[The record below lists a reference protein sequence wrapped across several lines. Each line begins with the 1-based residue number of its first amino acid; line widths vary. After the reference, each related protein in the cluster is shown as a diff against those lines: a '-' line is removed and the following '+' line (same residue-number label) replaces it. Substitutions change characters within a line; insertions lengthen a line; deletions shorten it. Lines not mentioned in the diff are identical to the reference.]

1 MGINNPSGILL
12 MFKRS
17 YRPIARGRHWAI
29 STRNALASQAGEL
42 VFLKGGN
49 AVDATIAALAALGV
63 VEPAMSGIGGEL
75 FMLVYDP
82 KTQKVYSINGGGT
95 APKEATVER
104 YRSLGFDRMPLDG
117 ALSSVV
123 PGAFDAWCIA
133 VDGFGTMH
141 LNEVLEPAIELSR
154 NGFPIS
160 EEFVATTIANE
171 ERLESFNSSRG
182 LYFKPDGSHYGVGE
196 LFKNVKLAE
205 LYGALAETEKK
216 ALDAGFD
223 RHSAIKGARDEFYKG
238 KTANDVVDFMRQS
251 GGLFALEDLSDYYA
265 LIEEPA
271 HASYKGYEVYKSP
284 SANQGPAE
292 LEILNIIENF
302 ELKEAYSP
310 QTIHLEAEAVNL
322 AMADREKFLGDLN
335 YIKSPV
341 NGLVSK
347 AYARERSTLIDEG
360 KRLRGYST
368 GDPNR
373 YEKEPY
379 VYEPLAYF
387 RSEDTV
393 RDGKRPAYEATHKDP
408 EKSYDFSDSMSLT
421 SYACAADKSGL
432 VASAT
437 PSNFQNFGSALVVEP
452 FGFPINDRASYFRLD
467 EGHANSLK
475 PGKRARN
482 TIAPSMALKDGKP
495 YLAYGTPGAD
505 QQCQALFQ
513 ILVNLVD
520 FGMSIQEAI
529 DAPMWSSRSFPLSY
543 GDHRSE
549 EGLIVIDE
557 RMSGVA
563 EDLRRRDWRV
573 EISEPFSNNR
583 ACIIRILDDC
593 IEAAAMSTTEGQA
606 LAW

>member
-1 MGINNPSGILL
+1 ML
-12 MFKRS
+12 KRS
-17 YRPIARGRHWAI
+17 YRPVARGRSWAI

-42 VFLKGGN
+42 LFLKGGN
-49 AVDATIAALAALGV
+49 AVDAIVASLAALGV
-63 VEPAMSGIGGEL
+63 VEPAMSGIGGEI

-95 APKEATVER
+95 APKEATIER
-104 YRSLGFDRMPLDG
+104 YRSLGFDQMPLDG

-133 VDGFGTMH
+133 LDRFGTMH

-154 NGFPIS
+154 NGFPVS
-160 EEFVATTIANE
+160 EEFVATTIAND
-171 ERLESFNSSRG
+171 ERLKSFDSSRS

-216 ALDAGFD
+216 ALDGGFD
-223 RHSAIKGARDEFYKG
+223 RHSAIKKARDEFYKG
-238 KTANDVVDFMRQS
+238 KTAKYIVDFVRSS
-251 GGLFALEDLSDYYA
+251 GGLFEPEDLSDYYA

-271 HASYKGYEVYKSP
+271 HTSYKGYEVYKSP
-284 SANQGPAE
+284 SANQGPVE
-292 LEILNIIENF
+292 LEILNIVENF

-335 YIKSPV
+335 CIKSPL
-341 NGLVSK
+341 NGLLSK
-347 AYARERSTLIDEG
+347 EYARDRSSLIDENR
-360 KRLRGYST
+360 RLIEYPA
-368 GDPNR
+368 GDPWR

-379 VYEPLAYF
+379 EYKPRPYF
-387 RSEDTV
+387 LSENPAVNWGRQDSDTSCSGSG
-393 RDGKRPAYEATHKDP
+393 RRHDI
-408 EKSYDFSDSMSLT
+408 SDNMGLT
-421 SYACAADKSGL
+421 SYACAADKSGMM
-432 VASAT
+432 VSAT
-437 PSNFQNFGSALVVEP
+437 SSNFRNFGSALVVEP
-452 FGFPINDRASYFRLD
+452 FGFPINDRASYFWLD
-467 EGHANSLK
+467 RDHANSLE
-475 PGKRARN
+475 PGKRPRN

-513 ILVNLVD
+513 ILLNIVD

-543 GDHRSE
+543 GDHRAE

-557 RMSGVA
+557 RLANVA
-563 EDLRRRDWRV
+563 EDLRKKGWRV

-583 ACIIRILDDC
+583 ACAIRILDDC

>member
-29 STRNALASQAGEL
+29 STRNAPASQAGEL

-49 AVDATIAALAALGV
+49 AVDATIAALAALSV

-82 KTQKVYSINGGGT
+82 KTQNVYSINGGGT
-95 APKEATVER
+95 APHEATVER
-104 YRSLGFDRMPLDG
+104 YRSMGFESIPMDG
-117 ALSSVV
+117 ALSGVV
-123 PGAFDAWCIA
+123 PGAFDAWCTA
-133 VDGFGTMH
+133 LDAFGTMH
-141 LNEVLEPAIELSR
+141 LNEVLEPAIELAE
-154 NGFPIS
+154 NGFPVS
-160 EEFVATTIANE
+160 EEFVSAIRENE
-171 ERLESFNSSRG
+171 ERLGTFDSSRE
-182 LYFKPDGSHYGVGE
+182 LYFKRDGSYHAEDLFCNPE
-196 LFKNVKLAE
+196 LADLYRTLAE
-205 LYGALAETEKK
+205 AERK
-216 ALDAGFD
+216 ALDSGLD
-223 RHSAIKGARDEFYKG
+223 RHSAIKSARDEFYKG
-238 KTANDVVDFMRQS
+238 KIAKDIVSFMRKN
-251 GGLFALEDLSDYYA
+251 GGMFGLEDFSDYCA
-265 LIEEPA
+265 FIEEPA
-271 HASYKGYEVYKSP
+271 HTNYKGYEIYKSP

-292 LEILNIIENF
+292 LEMLNIIENF
-302 ELKEAYSP
+302 DLKDAYSS
-310 QTIHLEAEAVNL
+310 QTIHFEAEAVNL
-322 AMADREKFLGDLN
+322 AMADRERFLGDLKCM
-335 YIKSPV
+335 KSPL
-341 NGLVSK
+341 NGLLSK
-347 AYARERSTLIDEG
+347 EYARDRASLID
-360 KRLRGYST
+360 KDRRLIEYT
-368 GDPNR
+368 AGDPWR

-379 VYEPLAYF
+379 EYKSRPHF
-387 RSEDTV
+387 QSESTAGNGGGQ
-393 RDGKRPAYEATHKDP
+393 DGDRNCPG
-408 EKSYDFSDSMSLT
+408 SGRRRNSSDNMSLT
-421 SYACAADKSGL
+421 SYTCAADKSGL
-432 VASAT
+432 MASAT

-452 FGFPINDRASYFRLD
+452 FGFPMNDRASYFWLD
-467 EGHANSLK
+467 EGHATSLK

-513 ILVNLVD
+513 ILLNIVD
-520 FGMSIQEAI
+520 FGMNIQQAI

-557 RMSGVA
+557 RMSDVA
-563 EDLRRRDWRV
+563 EDLRKRGWRV